1 MSRALE
7 VVVLV
12 EFEDGSDE
20 GLQGVYGLAL
30 MVFLLKLNV
39 LEIVGKGAWERPST

>member
-1 MSRALE
+1 MLKLVNRALE

-20 GLQGVYGLAL
+20 GLQGVVWIGFNGIPTQVECA
-30 MVFLLKLNV
+30 
-39 LEIVGKGAWERPST
+39 